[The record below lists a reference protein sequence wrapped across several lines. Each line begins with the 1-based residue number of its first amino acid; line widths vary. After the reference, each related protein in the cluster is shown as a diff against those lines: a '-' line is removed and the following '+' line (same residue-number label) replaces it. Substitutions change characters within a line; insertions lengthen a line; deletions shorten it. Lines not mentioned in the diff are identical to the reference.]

1 VKEKTLS
8 ATQAERSQGQEKE
21 GRHHLEGMMLDT
33 EMRCLLSSTSKED
46 DYEREEAKSRE
57 DRRREDKSLLRSD
70 EKDETEYKRDL
81 TQI

>member
-1 VKEKTLS
+1 
-8 ATQAERSQGQEKE
+8 
-21 GRHHLEGMMLDT
+21 MMLDT